1 MTPTTGKPRA
11 GAEAEAYLARARRL
25 LQSLNDGT
33 WIAGGLGTGGG
44 LTEDDRPTTPVQQL
58 EAAGLGWLVDKVRP
72 LQEVHDRMRLN
83 VSAIRDY
90 ADAWQ
95 RTGEKIGSVAEQLAG
110 CVPADTQSWCGV
122 AGDRYRAR
130 AAGMVPALQ
139 AAATLAAAKSAASI
153 RMGEVTS
160 DARRQVGELLTR
172 LVGELISYVN
182 QAVAAQGGLTTE
194 IVSQATQMIDSYATP
209 VADIEKKLTE
219 SAENLL
225 GPGASGRAEQVITDD
240 QAVGMLGTI
249 GAIYKDLARWLNG
262 RPLTDL
268 PEVSAP
274 GNRNPGARPPTVTRA
289 QRDHEA
295 TGPQQEREL
304 TRPWPRRE
312 DYDNPTSYG
321 RDKHN
326 ALAEIQRP
334 FEGTRLRN
342 GWEVSKVERTAGG
355 TKRVDVMYVNHEQR
369 RVVVE
374 DYVTGRLESVE
385 HANKGWRY
393 MYEPEI
399 QVLRDQGYQFDY
411 VPSFTDRLQ

>member
-1 MTPTTGKPRA
+1 MTPTTEKPRA
-11 GAEAEAYLARARRL
+11 GAEAEAYLARAKRL
-25 LQSLNDGT
+25 LQSLNDGG
-33 WIAGGLGTGGG
+33 WISNGLNAGGG
-44 LTEDDRPTTPVQQL
+44 LAEDDQSTKPIQQL
-58 EAAGLGWLVDKVRP
+58 EAAGLGWLVEKVRP

-83 VSAIRDY
+83 VSAIRNY

-95 RTGEKIGSVAEQLAG
+95 RTGEKIRSVAEQLAG
-110 CVPADTQSWCGV
+110 CVRTDTESWCGV

-130 AAGMVPALQ
+130 AAEMVPALQ

-182 QAVAAQGGLTTE
+182 QAMAAQGGLTTE
-194 IVSQATQMIDSYATP
+194 IVSQATQMIDSYAKP
-209 VADIEKKLTE
+209 VAEIEKKLSE

-225 GPGASGRAEQVITDD
+225 GPGASGRADQVITDD

-262 RPLTDL
+262 QPITDL
-268 PEVSAP
+268 PEVSPP
-274 GNRNPGARPPTVTRA
+274 GNRTPGARPPSVTRP
-289 QRDHEA
+289 QRE
-295 TGPQQEREL
+295 QEL
-304 TRPWPRRE
+304 TRPWPRRA

-334 FEGTRLRN
+334 FEGTQLRN

-355 TKRVDVMYVNHEQR
+355 TKRVDVMYVNHEQK

-399 QVLRDQGYQFDY
+399 QVFRDQGYQFDY

>member
-1 MTPTTGKPRA
+1 MTTTTEKPRA
-11 GAEAEAYLARARRL
+11 GAEAQAYLDRANGL
-25 LQSLNDGT
+25 LRSLIDGT
-33 WIAGGLGTGGG
+33 WVMGGLNANGG
-44 LTEDDRPTTPVQQL
+44 LTEDDQATKPIQQL

-83 VSAIRDY
+83 IAAIRNY
-90 ADAWQ
+90 ADAWD
-95 RTGEKIGSVAEQLAG
+95 RTGEKIKAVADQLAG
-110 CVPADTQSWCGV
+110 CVPSDTASWCGV
-122 AGDRYRAR
+122 AGDSYRAR
-130 AAGMVPALQ
+130 AAEMVPALQ

-153 RMGEVTS
+153 RMGAVTS

-182 QAVAAQGGLTTE
+182 QATAAQGGLTTE
-194 IVSQATQMIDSYATP
+194 IVSQATQMIDSYAKP
-209 VADIEKKLTE
+209 IAEIEQNLAK
-219 SAENLL
+219 SAENLH
-225 GPGASGRAEQVITDD
+225 GPGASGRANQVITDD
-240 QAVGMLGTI
+240 QALGMMGTI
-249 GAIYKDLARWLNG
+249 GAIYKDIALWLSGKPNPDLLEISPPGG
-262 RPLTDL
+262 RT
-268 PEVSAP
+268 
-274 GNRNPGARPPTVTRA
+274 PGARTPTVRRTQDR
-289 QRDHEA
+289 EA
-295 TGPQQEREL
+295 TEPQQQQL

-334 FEGTRLRN
+334 FEGTQLRN

-374 DYVTGRLESVE
+374 DYVTGRLESIE

-399 QVLRDQGYQFDY
+399 QVLRDQGYSFDY

>member
-1 MTPTTGKPRA
+1 MTATTDKPRA
-11 GAEAEAYLARARRL
+11 GAEAEAYLATAKRL
-25 LQSLNDGT
+25 LQSLNDGS
-33 WIAGGLGTGGG
+33 WIAGGLSAGGG
-44 LTEDDRPTTPVQQL
+44 LTEDDQSAKPIQQL

-83 VSAIRDY
+83 VSAIRTY

-95 RTGEKIGSVAEQLAG
+95 RTGEKISSVADQLAG
-110 CVPADTQSWCGV
+110 CVPSDTASWCGV
-122 AGDRYRAR
+122 AGDRYRDR
-130 AAGMVPALQ
+130 AAEMVPALQ

-172 LVGELISYVN
+172 LVGELISYVG
-182 QAVAAQGGLTTE
+182 QAMAAQGGLTTE
-194 IVSQATQMIDSYATP
+194 IVSQATQMVDSYAKP
-209 VADIEKKLTE
+209 IAEIENKLAE

-225 GPGASGRAEQVITDD
+225 GPGASGRANQVITDD

-249 GAIYKDLARWLNG
+249 GAIYKDLALWLSGKPN
-262 RPLTDL
+262 PDL
-268 PEVSAP
+268 LEISPP
-274 GNRNPGARPPTVTRA
+274 GNRTPGARTPTVGR
-289 QRDHEA
+289 QHPEREA
-295 TGPQQEREL
+295 TTPQQQEL
-304 TRPWPRRE
+304 TRPWPRRS

-334 FEGTRLRN
+334 FEGTQLRN

>member
-1 MTPTTGKPRA
+1 MTPTTEKPRT
-11 GAEAEAYLARARRL
+11 GAEAEALLARAKRL
-25 LQSLNDGT
+25 LRSLDEGT
-33 WIAGGLGTGGG
+33 WISNGLNAGGG
-44 LTEDDRPTTPVQQL
+44 LTEDDQATKPIQQL
-58 EAAGLGWLVDKVRP
+58 EAAGLGWLVEKVRP
-72 LQEVHDRMRLN
+72 LQEVHDRMRLD
-83 VSAIRDY
+83 VAAIRNY

-95 RTGEKIGSVAEQLAG
+95 RTGEKISSVAEQLAG
-110 CVPADTQSWCGV
+110 CVRTDTESWCGV
-122 AGDRYRAR
+122 AGDEYRAR
-130 AAGMVPALQ
+130 AAEMVPALQ

-182 QAVAAQGGLTTE
+182 QAVAAQGGITTE
-194 IVSQATQMIDSYATP
+194 IVSQATQMIDSYAKP
-209 VADIEKKLTE
+209 IADIEKKLND

-225 GPGASGRAEQVITDD
+225 GPGASGRADQVMTDD
-240 QAVGMLGTI
+240 QALGMMGLF
-249 GAIYKDLARWLNG
+249 GAIYKDIARWLNG
-262 RPLTDL
+262 QPNTDL
-268 PEVSAP
+268 PEVSPP
-274 GNRNPGARPPTVTRA
+274 GGRIPGARTPSVKRSKDQEVSGTP
-289 QRDHEA
+289 
-295 TGPQQEREL
+295 QEREL

-334 FEGTRLRN
+334 FEGTQLRN

>member
-1 MTPTTGKPRA
+1 MTTTEKPRA
-11 GAEAEAYLARARRL
+11 GAEAEAYLARAERL
-25 LQSLNDGT
+25 LQSVNGGGWISNGLN
-33 WIAGGLGTGGG
+33 AGGG
-44 LTEDDRPTTPVQQL
+44 LAEDDQSTKPIQQL
-58 EAAGLGWLVDKVRP
+58 EAAGLGWLVEKVRP

-83 VSAIRDY
+83 VSAIRNF

-95 RTGEKIGSVAEQLAG
+95 RTGEKIRAVAEQLAG
-110 CVPADTQSWCGV
+110 CVQTDTKSWCGV

-130 AAGMVPALQ
+130 AAEMVPALQ

-182 QAVAAQGGLTTE
+182 QAMAAQGGLTTE
-194 IVSQATQMIDSYATP
+194 IVSQATQMIDSYAKP
-209 VADIEKKLTE
+209 IAEIEKKLTE

-225 GPGASGRAEQVITDD
+225 GQGASGRADQVITDD
-240 QAVGMLGTI
+240 QAVGLLGTI
-249 GAIYKDLARWLNG
+249 GAIYKDIARWLNG
-262 RPLTDL
+262 QPNTELL
-268 PEVSAP
+268 EVSPP
-274 GNRNPGARPPTVTRA
+274 GNRTPGTRPPSVTR
-289 QRDHEA
+289 
-295 TGPQQEREL
+295 PQQDREL
-304 TRPWPRRE
+304 TRPWPRRA

-334 FEGTRLRN
+334 FEGTQLKN

-355 TKRVDVMYVNHEQR
+355 TKRVDVMYVNHDQK

-374 DYVTGRLESVE
+374 DYVTGKLESVE

-393 MYEPEI
+393 MYEPEM

-411 VPSFTDRLQ
+411 VPSFTDRLH

>member
-1 MTPTTGKPRA
+1 MTTTDKPRA
-11 GAEAEAYLARARRL
+11 GAEAEAYLARAQRL
-25 LQSLNDGT
+25 LRSLNDGS
-33 WIAGGLGTGGG
+33 WIGNGLSAGGG
-44 LTEDDRPTTPVQQL
+44 LTEDDQAGKPIEQL
-58 EAAGLGWLVDKVRP
+58 EAAGLGWLTEKVRP

-83 VSAIRDY
+83 VSAIRTY

-95 RTGEKIGSVAEQLAG
+95 RTGEKIRAVADQLAG
-110 CVPADTQSWCGV
+110 CVPADTASWCGV
-122 AGDRYRAR
+122 AGDRYRDR
-130 AAGMVPALQ
+130 AAEMVPALQ

-172 LVGELISYVN
+172 LVGELISYVG
-182 QAVAAQGGLTTE
+182 QAVAARGGLTTE
-194 IVSQATQMIDSYATP
+194 IVAQATQMIDAYAKP
-209 VADIEKKLTE
+209 IAAIEDRLTE

-225 GPGASGRAEQVITDD
+225 GPGASGRADQVITDD
-240 QAVGMLGTI
+240 QAIGMLGTI
-249 GAIYKDLARWLNG
+249 GAMYKDIALWLSGKPN
-262 RPLTDL
+262 PDL
-268 PEVSAP
+268 PEISPP
-274 GNRNPGARPPTVTRA
+274 GHRTPGARPPSVTR
-289 QRDHEA
+289 
-295 TGPQQEREL
+295 PQQQEHEL
-304 TRPWPRRE
+304 TRPWPRRS

-334 FEGTRLRN
+334 FEGTQLRN

-355 TKRVDVMYVNHEQR
+355 TKRVDVMYVNHQQK

-399 QVLRDQGYQFDY
+399 QVLRDQGYRFDY

>member
-1 MTPTTGKPRA
+1 MTPTTEKPRA
-11 GAEAEAYLARARRL
+11 GAEAEAYLARAKSL
-25 LQSLNDGT
+25 LQSLNDGS
-33 WIAGGLGTGGG
+33 WISNGLNAGGG
-44 LTEDDRPTTPVQQL
+44 LTEDDQSTKPSQQL
-58 EAAGLGWLVDKVRP
+58 EAAGLGWLVEKVRP

-83 VSAIRDY
+83 VSAIRNY

-95 RTGEKIGSVAEQLAG
+95 RTGEKISSVAEQLAG
-110 CVPADTQSWCGV
+110 CVPTDTQSWCGV

-130 AAGMVPALQ
+130 AAEMVPALQ

-182 QAVAAQGGLTTE
+182 QAMAAQGGLTTE
-194 IVSQATQMIDSYATP
+194 IVSQATQMIDSYAKP
-209 VADIEKKLTE
+209 VAEIEKKLTE

-225 GPGASGRAEQVITDD
+225 GPGASGRVNQVITDD

-262 RPLTDL
+262 QPNTEL
-268 PEVSAP
+268 PEISPP
-274 GNRNPGARPPTVTRA
+274 GNRTPGARPPTVTRP
-289 QRDHEA
+289 Q
-295 TGPQQEREL
+295 QQEREL

-334 FEGTRLRN
+334 FEGTQLRN

-355 TKRVDVMYVNHEQR
+355 TKRVDVMYVNHAQR